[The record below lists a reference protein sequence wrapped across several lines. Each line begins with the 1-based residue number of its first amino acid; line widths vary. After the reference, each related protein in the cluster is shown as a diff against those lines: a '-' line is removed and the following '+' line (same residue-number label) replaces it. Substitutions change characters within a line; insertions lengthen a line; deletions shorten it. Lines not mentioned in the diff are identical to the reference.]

1 MTRKYTCLL
10 AVALLLAAVWV
21 APRASNGS
29 RPKVEA
35 RPKVKLSAARVNAPG
50 REDEDNFMRRVYEAQ
65 VARAKASGSVER
77 ENLPD
82 DQLELVETR
91 YRMRKDAAG
100 QCRLL
105 LEEARAD
112 LNRQKEKG
120 DPEALQVSR
129 IGIYSAYRSI
139 ERDKAA
145 WRATFRKHFRKTK
158 DARAGLRG
166 GEYGD
171 EAVRMMVKIMRQFKA
186 APGFSKHTGGTAVDF
201 TTTEGGVSLTANS
214 NQNARWRNSWLHKW
228 LTKNARK
235 FKFKP
240 LSTEAWHW
248 EYANRR
254 ERRAGIYT
262 QGTPHTG
269 VSRA

>member
-10 AVALLLAAVWV
+10 AFALLLAATWV
-21 APRASNGS
+21 APRAWNES
-29 RPKVEA
+29 RPKVEP

-50 REDEDNFMRRVYEAQ
+50 REDEDDFMRRVHEAQ
-65 VARAKASGSVER
+65 VARAKAGGGVER

-82 DQLELVETR
+82 EQLELVEAR
-91 YRMRKDAAG
+91 YRMRKDAAE

-112 LNRQKEKG
+112 LRRQKEKG
-120 DPEALQVSR
+120 NPEALQVSH
-129 IGIYSAYRSI
+129 IGVYSAYRSV

-145 WRATFRKHFRKTK
+145 WRATFRKHFRATK
-158 DARAGLRG
+158 DARAGLKG

-214 NQNARWRNSWLHKW
+214 NQNGRWKNSWLHKW

-235 FKFKP
+235 FKFNP
-240 LSTEAWHW
+240 LATEAWHW